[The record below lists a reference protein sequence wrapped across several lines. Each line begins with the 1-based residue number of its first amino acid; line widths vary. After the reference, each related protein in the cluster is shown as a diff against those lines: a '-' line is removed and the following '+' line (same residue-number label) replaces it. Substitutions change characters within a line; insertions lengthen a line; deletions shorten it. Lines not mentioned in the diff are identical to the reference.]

1 MRSEMYL
8 YLKYIAFEL
17 TAAVISGL
25 NDIAQ

>member
-1 MRSEMYL
+1 MRHEMHL
-8 YLKYIAFEL
+8 YPNYTAIEL